1 MHNGPEFRRTNS
13 GVEAPF
19 EGNSTRDDPNK
30 EDGGLRRLGGIDI
43 YIFRPPT
50 HPLINSHPSKPVGKL
65 LQLAYRQI
73 PED

>member
-1 MHNGPEFRRTNS
+1 MHNGPKFRTNS
-13 GVEAPF
+13 GVEIPF

-30 EDGGLRRLGGIDI
+30 EDGSLRRLGGIYI

-50 HPLINSHPSKPVGKL
+50 PLINSHPSKPVGKL